1 MPFDYGRPLCSTLIV
16 LWASEGAQAVSH
28 VVADRVDHASIPL
41 SSFTPPSSSSSM
53 SITLVL
59 QEYVG
64 NPQKLYEENLAAVKL
79 LQQTLTDEIL
89 PGLIDELELS
99 DEKQRGAESWLS
111 DTRTYSYYVT
121 LLHVS

>member
-41 SSFTPPSSSSSM
+41 SSFTPSYSASSSM
-53 SITLVL
+53 SITSVL

-64 NPQKLYEENLAAVKL
+64 NLQKLYEENLAAVKL
-79 LQQTLTDEIL
+79 L
-89 PGLIDELELS
+89 
-99 DEKQRGAESWLS
+99 
-111 DTRTYSYYVT
+111 
-121 LLHVS
+121 

>member
-28 VVADRVDHASIPL
+28 VVADRVDHASISL
-41 SSFTPPSSSSSM
+41 SSFTPSSSSSSM
-53 SITLVL
+53 SITSVL

-64 NPQKLYEENLAAVKL
+64 NLQKLYEENLAAVKL

-121 LLHVS
+121 LIHVS

>member
-64 NPQKLYEENLAAVKL
+64 NLQKLYEENLAAVKL

>member
-41 SSFTPPSSSSSM
+41 SSFTPPSSSSSV

-64 NPQKLYEENLAAVKL
+64 NLQKLYEENLAAVKL

-121 LLHVS
+121 LIHVS

>member
-28 VVADRVDHASIPL
+28 VVADRVDHASSPL

-64 NPQKLYEENLAAVKL
+64 NLQKLYEENLAAVKL

-99 DEKQRGAESWLS
+99 DEKQRGAES
-111 DTRTYSYYVT
+111 
-121 LLHVS
+121 

>member
-1 MPFDYGRPLCSTLIV
+1 
-16 LWASEGAQAVSH
+16 
-28 VVADRVDHASIPL
+28 
-41 SSFTPPSSSSSM
+41 M
-53 SITLVL
+53 SITSVL

-64 NPQKLYEENLAAVKL
+64 NLQKLYEENLAAVKL

>member
-1 MPFDYGRPLCSTLIV
+1 MPFDYGRSLCSTLIV

-64 NPQKLYEENLAAVKL
+64 NLQKLYEENLAAVKL

-111 DTRTYSYYVT
+111 DTRTYLYYVT